1 MGIVSSA
8 FRHGRSNGQA
18 CRNGFENRLDRKVW
32 GACPRSSSM
41 GHGIAGVITS
51 LAQKI
56 PAGFESLML
65 HHLIIMPV
73 SYNGDV
79 SRIIPDFQSG
89 DESSILSTG
98 SISARLAEGISI
110 CLTCRRRWFD
120 SNTEY
125 HILDSYIGWLHCS
138 DKAKRIV
145 RLYHRGPFIFIAG
158 SLLVSRSVS

>member
-1 MGIVSSA
+1 MEDQTDKRAVTVLKTDWTERSGEHVLDLPPWGMG
-8 FRHGRSNGQA
+8 
-18 CRNGFENRLDRKVW
+18 L
-32 GACPRSSSM
+32 P
-41 GHGIAGVITS
+41 GVITS

-125 HILDSYIGWLHCS
+125 HILDSYIG
-138 DKAKRIV
+138 
-145 RLYHRGPFIFIAG
+145 
-158 SLLVSRSVS
+158 